1 MKLIYLILSVFVIAG
16 LAFMPGCV
24 SLKANR
30 TAIDEAYKSGRS
42 ANDAEFVEILKEVD
56 KEHSKVIKERNEFKH
71 RIEQYLN
78 LKCECKHKGVLEG
91 K

>member
-30 TAIDEAYKSGRS
+30 ASISKAYQSGKS
-42 ANDAEFVEILKEVD
+42 ANDAEFIEILKEVD
-56 KEHSKVIKERNEFKH
+56 KQNSKVIRERNVFKH

-78 LKCECKHKGVLEG
+78 LKCECRHKAVLED